1 MIEIL
6 LFAFVVVFIWTAMRE
21 SRLRRER
28 MRRSFEAIVVQT
40 PEGPVDGGKL
50 QVVKEVIDTA
60 GASEGGEELRGAF
73 LYCIGPGPSYFVVI
87 GQMVGESRLRGR
99 LQWVVRP
106 LSEERMRAALHG
118 DRKALAAA
126 FGEVE

>member
-6 LFAFVVVFIWTAMRE
+6 LFAFVAVFIWAAMRE

-28 MRRSFEAIVVQT
+28 IRRSFEAIVVQT
-40 PEGPVDGGKL
+40 PEGPVGGGEL
-50 QVVKEVIDTA
+50 QVVREVVDTA
-60 GASEGGEELRGAF
+60 GASEGGDGLQGAF
-73 LYCIGPGPSYFVVI
+73 RYCIGPGPSYFVVI
-87 GQMVGESRLRGR
+87 GQMVGEGWLRRR